1 MMDVEKNKLHKSNSP
16 NRRLRLKKNYMESIN
31 NKIYL
36 SNDSNNDNKKNDN
49 ACTSQSS
56 CDDDSILD
64 FKSPKRKNTV
74 QTKII
79 KSNKLLDKSKK
90 KMLCKSKVI
99 NNGRKFEGNKLLQNK
114 KIQHDIQQPSIES
127 SFFKSE
133 KKEIDS
139 LQSLTNAK
147 TAYVCP
153 LCFKNFKDESLQT
166 IHIKSCAI
174 KNNVS
179 TKTLMNAMELQERQA
194 AERKSLGLLSAPIL
208 QDKKKPVSRKIT
220 SSNDPDLQLALALSK
235 SLYEKEEMEEWDEA
249 QIVAISS
256 NSLLSDNNAEYS
268 QKTTLQSFGFTSNRN
283 ISPTKSWPTNKI
295 KKRGKLIEPT
305 ILQRRTAAEKERIL
319 TERIAEILMAY
330 KDFTQIS
337 QGEQANNIKEKI
349 VLKNQLLQQLHQ
361 TENTLWDRTRLTP
374 TQKVF
379 YVKQLSPHIT
389 PLEKKEHKLNE
400 KQNIKKLMEQNI
412 DNKIT
417 SDNKQILETKEMKTV
432 KVVDNNEELFS
443 SNAVKTCCK
452 EKTFLNIL
460 ATSWRNMLNDSSA
473 SDIIILVK
481 NARHIWAHKLVFYAR
496 CSNILLDVVSND
508 TEFSTVKEK
517 ICWNDTNYDVALAFL
532 EFIYCGLINEHSKIF
547 ISDTSLSEIRFL
559 ARKYKVNDLF
569 VYLRQKE
576 FKSNITG
583 IKHETCEKSTEN
595 VYADMKKTL
604 NVSNI
609 SKSSIN
615 ASPNHIYDSENVQCS
630 QKMLSQENN
639 DNLHSF
645 EGNYISAKNSCLLKD
660 EKPTLIR
667 ISEDINSRNNTPTNL
682 EIFNASPDMFDDTPD
697 IKIHKSIVHSNH
709 ENHEDSNIH
718 ILFSLIKQDKDVD
731 ICSQTSLTEKKQSTE
746 YSQLGKDIPINLDNV
761 EQNVVEIHSDFE
773 SNSQKLFIDNKY
785 ENSLIDTPQSSKS
798 KFIQDS
804 SLKLTKQKSNLT
816 LFIEEMERQNAKLDL
831 DLNSDIEYP
840 VEISPMKHKNPF
852 HINKYN
858 NFEDSQ
864 SYNDNIEQLIEVEK
878 KPSRLS
884 IIEQR
889 MQSYADK
896 NPDFY
901 THLHSNND
909 VDIKQINTLHMVP
922 TYKTTMESSCNNTQS
937 FTSSTEKNVNI
948 SEKIAIPMTLSARC
962 SHIETVNQS
971 LNETVLDIETDE
983 EEISMYSRYMKD
995 HKENS
1000 IANYRVA
1007 IRKTGLNDS
1016 LSNKSTSSDLVNRN
1030 SDITNDTENVLDKS
1044 VLAQKETDII
1054 VSSDTE
1060 VESISSNVSHPIASK
1075 KDDSDYEDIMSHS
1088 MQQSKRTSEYD
1099 NQDIENKKRNQFVQ
1113 IGHISKAIITDLE
1126 EEKDINSSTKSDRE
1140 EFNSSNTDMASN
1152 NIDCNMILMQKK
1164 FRFNE
1169 TNDDQKEKSISSP
1182 IMVPSSPE
1190 FFDVE
1195 NLLLNEHCG
1204 ESISETNIRESR
1216 KSGKLSIN
1224 FEDEIYL
1231 ANVDIDMY
1239 GKHVLEKSQS
1249 TSVLNVTELKKH
1261 SAHRHNNK
1269 NNDEN
1274 IRVNNP
1280 TINSDIIPV
1289 CEKLDNNAMFLTQ
1302 NFASIR
1308 KFKRK
1313 SLSEGQININKHYNR
1328 EASTYASIQFKC
1340 NYNNIG
1346 NMKTALKIIEKDV
1359 TPPPDYTGMKTPEL
1373 HKEMKK
1379 YGLKVQKRGR
1389 AVKLLTH
1396 IYNELHPLV
1405 PIAEITSMQ
1414 EVTEISSDEDEG
1426 PPSKKRNMD
1435 NNSLKKLCD
1444 AEDSD
1449 DKLLCSQNSCSD
1461 SDISSGK
1468 DPIGKE
1474 MELSETESLLENPPN
1489 ILEAFTGLL
1498 DVDKDLH
1505 NKILQ
1510 YEPVNIK
1517 ELHHTLRT
1525 HGFKCKLSNLM
1536 NFLDEQCIT
1545 FHMPEQNAR
1554 TRKRKNSSI

>member
-1 MMDVEKNKLHKSNSP
+1 MRIMDVGKNSLRKPNSP
-16 NRRLRLKKNYMESIN
+16 NRRLRLKKNYMESID
-31 NKIYL
+31 NKTYL
-36 SNDSNNDNKKNDN
+36 SNDSNNENKKNDT
-49 ACTSQSS
+49 ACTSQFP

-79 KSNKLLDKSKK
+79 QSNRLLDKSKK
-90 KMLCKSKVI
+90 KVLCSKSKVI
-99 NNGRKFEGNKLLQNK
+99 NNGRKLEGNKLLNK
-114 KIQHDIQQPSIES
+114 KVQHDVQQPSIES

-133 KKEIDS
+133 KKEVDS
-139 LQSLTNAK
+139 PQSSTNVK

-166 IHIKSCAI
+166 IHMKSCAI
-174 KNNVS
+174 KNNVT
-179 TKTLMNAMELQERQA
+179 TKTLMNAMDLQERQA

-208 QDKKKPVSRKIT
+208 QDKKKPVSRKMT
-220 SSNDPDLQLALALSK
+220 SHDDPDLQLALALSK

-256 NSLLSDNNAEYS
+256 SSSLPDNNAEYS
-268 QKTTLQSFGFTSNRN
+268 QKATLQSFGFTSSKN

-295 KKRGKLIEPT
+295 KKRKPIEPT

-330 KDFTQIS
+330 TDFTQRS

-349 VLKNQLLQQLHQ
+349 VLKNQLLQRLHQ
-361 TENTLWDRTRLTP
+361 TENKLWDRTRLTP

-389 PLEKKEHKLNE
+389 PLEKKEQELNE
-400 KQNIKKLMEQNI
+400 EQNVKKLMEQNI

-417 SDNKQILETKEMKTV
+417 SNDKQILETKEMKGI
-432 KVVDNNEELFS
+432 KVDNNEELIS
-443 SNAVKTCCK
+443 SNAIKTCCK

-473 SDIIILVK
+473 SDIIIFVK
-481 NARHIWAHKLVFYAR
+481 NAGHIWAHKLVFYAR
-496 CSNILLDVVSND
+496 CSNILLDVISND
-508 TEFSTVKEK
+508 TEFSTAKEK
-517 ICWNDTNYDVALAFL
+517 ICWIDTDYDVASAFL
-532 EFIYCGLINEHSKIF
+532 EFIYCGVINEHTKIF
-547 ISDTSLSEIRFL
+547 NSETSLSDIRFL

-583 IKHETCEKSTEN
+583 TKHEICGKSTEN
-595 VYADMKKTL
+595 VYADMIKTL
-604 NVSNI
+604 NVSNTG
-609 SKSSIN
+609 KSSFN
-615 ASPNHIYDSENVQCS
+615 ASPNRICDSENIQR
-630 QKMLSQENN
+630 MLSQENVN
-639 DNLHSF
+639 DNLHPL
-645 EGNYISAKNSCLLKD
+645 EDNYISVKNSCLLQD

-667 ISEDINSRNNTPTNL
+667 TSEDINSRSNTPTNL
-682 EIFNASPDMFDDTPD
+682 EISNPSPDMFDDTPD
-697 IKIHKSIVHSNH
+697 MMIRKSIAHSND
-709 ENHEDSNIH
+709 HEDSNIH

-731 ICSQTSLTEKKQSTE
+731 ICSQTSLTEKKQSAE
-746 YSQLGKDIPINLDNV
+746 YLQLGKDIPINLDNV
-761 EQNVVEIHSDFE
+761 EENVMEIHSDFE

-785 ENSLIDTPQSSKS
+785 ENSLIDTPQSSKPKS
-798 KFIQDS
+798 IQDS

-816 LFIEEMERQNAKLDL
+816 LFIEEMERQNAKLDS
-831 DLNSDIEYP
+831 DLASDIEYS
-840 VEISPMKHKNPF
+840 VEISPIKHKNPF
-852 HINKYN
+852 HINRYN
-858 NFEDSQ
+858 NSEDSQ
-864 SYNDNIEQLIEVEK
+864 SYNDNIEQSIDAEK

-889 MQSYADK
+889 MRSYADK
-896 NPDFY
+896 NPEFY
-901 THLHSNND
+901 TRLSKKD

-922 TYKTTMESSCNNTQS
+922 TFKMTMESSCNNTQS
-937 FTSSTEKNVNI
+937 FTSTEKDVNI
-948 SEKIAIPMTLSARC
+948 LEQIAVTTPLPAVC
-962 SHIETVNQS
+962 SPHIETANQS
-971 LNETVLDIETDE
+971 LNETVLDVETDE
-983 EEISMYSRYMKD
+983 EEVSMYSKYMKD

-1000 IANYRVA
+1000 IANYRAA

-1016 LSNKSTSSDLVNRN
+1016 LSNKSTSSDSISKN
-1030 SDITNDTENVLDKS
+1030 SDITNDTESDVLDKS
-1044 VLAQKETDII
+1044 VLTQKDANII
-1054 VSSDTE
+1054 VSDTE
-1060 VESISSNVSHPIASK
+1060 VENISSSISRSVVSK
-1075 KDDSDYEDIMSHS
+1075 KDDSDHEDIMPCST
-1088 MQQSKRTSEYD
+1088 QQSKRTTEYD
-1099 NQDIENKKRNQFVQ
+1099 KQDIENQKSNQLVRV
-1113 IGHISKAIITDLE
+1113 GHIPKALIIDLE
-1126 EEKDINSSTKSDRE
+1126 EEKDFNSSTKSDRE
-1140 EFNSSNTDMASN
+1140 GFNASNTDMVSN
-1152 NIDCNMILMQKK
+1152 DIDCNMIFMQKK

-1169 TNDDQKEKSISSP
+1169 SSDDQKEKSISSP

-1190 FFDVE
+1190 FSDVE
-1195 NLLLNEHCG
+1195 NLLLDEHYG
-1204 ESISETNIRESR
+1204 ELTSETGESR

-1249 TSVLNVTELKKH
+1249 TSVLNMTELKKH
-1261 SAHRHNNK
+1261 SAHRCNNK

-1274 IRVNNP
+1274 IRVNSS
-1280 TINSDIIPV
+1280 TVNSDVIPV
-1289 CEKLDNNAMFLTQ
+1289 CEKLDSNAMFLTQ

-1313 SLSEGQININKHYNR
+1313 SLSEGQININRYHNQ
-1328 EASTYASIQFKC
+1328 EASTHASVQFKC
-1340 NYNNIG
+1340 IYNKNIG
-1346 NMKTALKIIEKDV
+1346 NTKTALKIIEKDV
-1359 TPPPDYTGMKTPEL
+1359 TPPPDYIGMKTPQL
-1373 HKEMKK
+1373 HEEMKK
-1379 YGLKVQKRGR
+1379 YGLKVQKRDR

-1426 PPSKKRNMD
+1426 PPSKKRNVD
-1435 NNSLKKLCD
+1435 NNSLEKLCD
-1444 AEDSD
+1444 VEDND
-1449 DKLLCSQNSCSD
+1449 DKLLYSQNSD

-1468 DPIGKE
+1468 DPIDKE
-1474 MELSETESLLENPPN
+1474 MELSETESLLENPSN

-1545 FHMPEQNAR
+1545 FYMPEQSAR